1 MNKTAPQLP
10 RAIRMATLL
19 VLAIGALAFMALLVA
34 SCGGDKTTTTVSG
47 TETTAPATT
56 ISETTTVSDSTTD
69 STSTT
74 VGGTTTTEA
83 LSSAE
88 SRQADGSIKAMGY
101 ITKVWVSGG
110 VRYIRID
117 YADMLTGAAAQKAAE
132 AAGVIGPGED
142 LPNDYYIQNTSKKTR
157 DFKVASSV
165 TLKTST
171 WNGVMDKPITWAQF
185 ISFWKTTPPSGADY
199 LHQSPWW
206 IIRVGDTVISIE
218 EQYLP

>member
-1 MNKTAPQLP
+1 MS
-10 RAIRMATLL
+10 TLL
-19 VLAIGALAFMALLVA
+19 VLAIGALAFIALLAA
-34 SCGGDKTTTTVSG
+34 SCGGDKTTTTVNG
-47 TETTAPATT
+47 TDTTAPATT
-56 ISETTTVSDSTTD
+56 ISETTTVSDSTT
-69 STSTT
+69 TT

-88 SRQADGSIKAMGY
+88 ERQSDGSIRGMGY
-101 ITKVWVSGG
+101 ISKVWESGG

-171 WNGVMDKPITWAQF
+171 WNGAMDKPITWAQF

-199 LHQSPWW
+199 LHLSPWW
-206 IIRVGDTVISIE
+206 IVRVGDTVKSIE